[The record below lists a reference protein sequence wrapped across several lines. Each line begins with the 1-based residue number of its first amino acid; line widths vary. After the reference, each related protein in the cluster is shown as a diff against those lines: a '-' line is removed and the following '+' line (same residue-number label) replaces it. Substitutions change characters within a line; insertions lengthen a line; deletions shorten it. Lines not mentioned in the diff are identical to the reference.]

1 MEQCLLDFK
10 IVKMH
15 RLPGDRRV
23 KAYIDMSINDLL
35 VIKGLRLVEGKNGL
49 FVSMPQEQGKD
60 ERWYDQVRCLNPEV
74 LESITEKV
82 LMAYQSSN

>member
-1 MEQCLLDFK
+1 MEQCLLEFK
-10 IVKMH
+10 IVNLH
-15 RLPGDRRV
+15 RLLGDRRV
-23 KAYIDMSINDLL
+23 KAYIDMSVNDLL
-35 VIKGLRLVEGKNGL
+35 IIKGLRLVEGKNGL

-60 ERWYDQVRCLNPEV
+60 DRWYDQVRCLNPDV